1 MKKIKF
7 NPHLMVIALVLLSFC
22 VIQLNPYKNL
32 LQLHQAIDSEQK
44 IINTQNMI
52 AEFENLNEIESVSF
66 YCIQKSRLNN
76 LDIEIVFS
84 DHKRLNFEELN
95 LLKGRFLNSS
105 DINKK
110 NSYAVLDKSLA
121 LQLFANLDCI
131 GEEVMINNTNY
142 SIIGIVSYKNKIDH
156 FINNTPKI
164 YLPYPFLSESA
175 EQYIEIQC
183 QNGTVYSLENYICA
197 KYPHLQIMNFQA
209 SVNSIFNW
217 IKILGFAFLLFILW
231 LTIQNLRSD
240 YTLLS
245 DKFQKDLQDYY
256 WSETIKINK
265 KRILKIIL
273 MAAACSIIIL
283 LLFQFRF
290 AINPNKIPP
299 TFSSYSIIKE
309 KSFEN
314 INEIKYSTQK
324 LTPKKIKLELICL
337 LSNLSFFLIIF
348 AFVRYISQ
356 SKEQR
361 AA

>member
-1 MKKIKF
+1 
-7 NPHLMVIALVLLSFC
+7 
-22 VIQLNPYKNL
+22 
-32 LQLHQAIDSEQK
+32 
-44 IINTQNMI
+44 
-52 AEFENLNEIESVSF
+52 
-66 YCIQKSRLNN
+66 
-76 LDIEIVFS
+76 
-84 DHKRLNFEELN
+84 
-95 LLKGRFLNSS
+95 
-105 DINKK
+105 
-110 NSYAVLDKSLA
+110 
-121 LQLFANLDCI
+121 
-131 GEEVMINNTNY
+131 
-142 SIIGIVSYKNKIDH
+142 
-156 FINNTPKI
+156 
-164 YLPYPFLSESA
+164 
-175 EQYIEIQC
+175 
-183 QNGTVYSLENYICA
+183 
-197 KYPHLQIMNFQA
+197 MNFQA

-217 IKILGFAFLLFILW
+217 IKILRFAFLLFILW